1 MVCSLLRHGYVRS
14 GAEFLKLLQES
25 GLIPTVRPST
35 GNTTAAE
42 NRPGTQREKMHKFL
56 QAAALALPD
65 DLVTG
70 LMVLAQLPAPFQLE
84 LALPLL
90 ALSSSMEEGRGVVGR
105 LLGLGLLQYNRQRQM
120 YSMHKTVREAA
131 LMLSNSL
138 GECNAAFFCCIL

>member
-1 MVCSLLRHGYVRS
+1 LLALQVVCSLLRHGYVRS
-14 GAEFLKLLQES
+14 GLDFLKLLQES
-25 GLIPTVRPST
+25 GLIPTVRASSSNPA
-35 GNTTAAE
+35 AAE

-65 DLVTG
+65 DLVTA
-70 LMVLAQLPAPFQLE
+70 LMVLAQLPAPFQLD

-90 ALSSSMEEGRGVVGR
+90 ALSSGMAEGRGLVGR

-120 YSMHKTVREAA
+120 FSMHKTVREAA

-138 GECNAAFFCCIL
+138 GE